1 MKQLNNLLF
10 LLLCFT
16 TSITSYAQFTVNE
29 RSIIYD
35 KVSDRYMVSI
45 PENAFGTDY
54 KAKIALD
61 ATTGWS
67 NLSIEDTDIAD
78 SYSFK
83 QVEGNKIYKF
93 HAQKGDKE
101 ISGQLTFTFLPLLV
115 MEGTFGYDYAQGN
128 ISLLSPDVAEPT
140 NSFVKIKWRGGSTN
154 TADKHKRNYKIKTLN
169 ENGKKQE
176 ISLLGMR
183 EDNNWILDAGQVD
196 LFRLRNRI
204 ATEIWNDFSTKP
216 YYVSKEPKAK
226 SGVVGKVVEVILNN
240 EYRGIYSLTEAMDR
254 KELKLKKY
262 DDKNQEFHGQL
273 WKISSWDKS
282 TFWDIEKD
290 YDNTQETWHAFETK
304 YPDIEDVNPTD
315 YSPLYEAIDF
325 VANSN
330 DETFKKE
337 VANYF
342 DIPVII
348 DYQLFL
354 ETLKPIDN
362 CGKNMY
368 WGIYDVAKD
377 KKLTLAIWDL
387 DASVGQDWH
396 CSTPLHPDYV
406 SPDTE
411 LGIKEAFN
419 LYTRLSTLNVDNYNQ
434 KVADRY
440 HELRKTYFS
449 EENIISKYQSY
460 YDMLEKSGAA
470 SREESK
476 WSKDSDIG
484 GYPLNFKN
492 EIEYIKNWII
502 NRLKYLDATQ
512 FTLSTDISEIHQEE
526 NTVQKNIYNIMG
538 QKVEKAYRGLIIKNG
553 KKFYTKNNE
562 QQIKYD

>member
-67 NLSIEDTDIAD
+67 NLSIEGTDIAD

-93 HAQKGDKE
+93 HAKKDDKE
-101 ISGQLTFTFLPLLV
+101 INGQLTFTFLPLLV

-216 YYVSKEPKAK
+216 YYASKEPKAK
-226 SGVVGKVVEVILNN
+226 NGVAGKVVEVILNN

-273 WKISSWDKS
+273 WKVSSWDKS
-282 TFWDIEKD
+282 TFWEIEKD

-502 NRLKYLDATQ
+502 ERLKYLDTTQ
-512 FTLSTDISEIHQEE
+512 FNLSTDISEIHQEE

-553 KKFYTKNNE
+553 KKFYIKNNE
-562 QQIKYD
+562 QQIIYD

>member
-67 NLSIEDTDIAD
+67 NLSIEGTDIAD

-93 HAQKGDKE
+93 HAKKDDKE
-101 ISGQLTFTFLPLLV
+101 INGQLTFTFLPLLV

-216 YYVSKEPKAK
+216 YYASKEPKAK
-226 SGVVGKVVEVILNN
+226 SGVAGKVVEVILNN

-273 WKISSWDKS
+273 WKVSSWDKS

-502 NRLKYLDATQ
+502 NRLKYLDTTQ
-512 FTLSTDISEIHQEE
+512 FPTTNGI
-526 NTVQKNIYNIMG
+526 QKAQYLKQTKTTQTYNILG
-538 QKVEKAYRGLIIKNG
+538 VKVNTSYKGIKIING
-553 KKFYTKNNE
+553 KKYNIS
-562 QQIKYD
+562 Q

>member
-67 NLSIEDTDIAD
+67 NLSIEGTDIAD

-93 HAQKGDKE
+93 HAKKDDKE
-101 ISGQLTFTFLPLLV
+101 INGQLTFTFLPLLV

-216 YYVSKEPKAK
+216 YYASKEPKAK
-226 SGVVGKVVEVILNN
+226 SGVTGKVVEVILNN

-273 WKISSWDKS
+273 WKVSSWDKS

-470 SREESK
+470 SREENK

-502 NRLKYLDATQ
+502 ERLKYLDTTQ

>member
-67 NLSIEDTDIAD
+67 NLSIEGTDIAD

-93 HAQKGDKE
+93 HAKKGDKE
-101 ISGQLTFTFLPLLV
+101 ISGKLTFTFLPLLV

-216 YYVSKEPKAK
+216 YYASKEPKAK
-226 SGVVGKVVEVILNN
+226 SGVAGKVVEVILNN

-273 WKISSWDKS
+273 WKVSSWDES
-282 TFWDIEKD
+282 TFWEIEKD

-502 NRLKYLDATQ
+502 ERLKYLDTTQ
-512 FTLSTDISEIHQEE
+512 FNLSTDISEIHQEE

-553 KKFYTKNNE
+553 KKFYIKNNE

>member
-1 MKQLNNLLF
+1 MKQLNYLLF
-10 LLLCFT
+10 LLVCLV
-16 TSITSYAQFTVNE
+16 TSIPSFAQFTING

-35 KVSDRYMVSI
+35 KVSDTYMVSI

-54 KAKIALD
+54 EASIALD
-61 ATTGWS
+61 ATAGWS
-67 NLSIEDTDIAD
+67 NLSIEGTDIAD
-78 SYSFK
+78 NYTFK
-83 QVEGNKIYKF
+83 QVEGNKIYKI
-93 HAQKGDKE
+93 HAQEGDKE
-101 ISGQLTFTFLPLLV
+101 INTQLTFTFLPLLV

-216 YYVSKEPKAK
+216 YYASKEPKAK

-273 WKISSWDKS
+273 WKVSSWDKA
-282 TFWDIEKD
+282 TFWDIDKD

-354 ETLKPIDN
+354 EILKPFDN

-449 EENIISKYQSY
+449 EENLISKYQSY
-460 YDMLEKSGAA
+460 YDMLVKSGAA
-470 SREESK
+470 NREESK

-502 NRLKYLDATQ
+502 ERLKYLDTTQ

-538 QKVEKAYRGLIIKNG
+538 QKVKKAYSGLIIKNG

-562 QQIKYD
+562 Q

>member
-61 ATTGWS
+61 VTTGWS
-67 NLSIEDTDIAD
+67 NLSIEGTDIAD

-93 HAQKGDKE
+93 HAKKDDKE
-101 ISGQLTFTFLPLLV
+101 INGKLTFTFLPLLV

-216 YYVSKEPKAK
+216 YYASKEPKAK
-226 SGVVGKVVEVILNN
+226 SGVAGKVVEVILNN

-273 WKISSWDKS
+273 WKVSSWDKS
-282 TFWDIEKD
+282 TFWEIEKD

-470 SREESK
+470 SREENK

-502 NRLKYLDATQ
+502 NRLKYLDTTQ

-526 NTVQKNIYNIMG
+526 NTIQKNIYNIMG

-553 KKFYTKNNE
+553 KKFYTKNHE